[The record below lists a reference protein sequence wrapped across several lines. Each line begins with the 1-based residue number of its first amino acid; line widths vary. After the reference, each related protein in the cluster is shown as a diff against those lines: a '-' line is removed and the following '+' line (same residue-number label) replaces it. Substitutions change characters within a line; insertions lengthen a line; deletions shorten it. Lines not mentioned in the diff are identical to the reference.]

1 MYSAYRKAHPESATE
16 RDIAEGL
23 ADLFVDYMLGTKDAN
38 SIKKQGWIKRNIKK
52 VANRLS
58 ILWHYRNNAK
68 AVLTI
73 FNDIR
78 SGKYADK

>member
-1 MYSAYRKAHPESATE
+1 
-16 RDIAEGL
+16 
-23 ADLFVDYMLGTKDAN
+23 MLGTKDAN

-58 ILWHYRNNAK
+58 ILLHYRNNAK
-68 AVLTI
+68 AILTL
-73 FNDIR
+73 FNDIK